1 MGNWTRVNLKS
12 DVEDSATKFGFAP
25 DLEARFASGD
35 LALEK
40 SAVSY
45 QRLAPGFRLPFGH
58 SHDQQEELYVV
69 LSGGGRLKLDD
80 EIVEVGP
87 LDAVRIAPEV
97 TRGFEAG
104 ADGVEILAFGAPNTG
119 GPADDILVGN
129 YLSNIFQKLHVSRR
143 SQAAVYF
150 SKRFPSKAKT

>member
-1 MGNWTRVNLKS
+1 MGNLTRVNLKS

-25 DLEARFASGD
+25 DLEARFATGNLS
-35 LALEK
+35 LEK

-69 LSGGGRLKLDD
+69 LSGTGRLKLDD

-87 LDAVRIAPEV
+87 LDPLRDHPSV
-97 TRGFEAG
+97 T
-104 ADGVEILAFGAPNTG
+104 D
-119 GPADDILVGN
+119 
-129 YLSNIFQKLHVSRR
+129 
-143 SQAAVYF
+143 
-150 SKRFPSKAKT
+150 RF